1 MLFERYY
8 SLKFRGGKEFLC
20 LYIYASSRMKTFT
33 AHSSVVPALLILR
46 ANAAI
51 TSRVLARVRR
61 QREGTRLFPFGQTFV
76 SWYLVIGD
84 NVPVR

>member
-1 MLFERYY
+1 
-8 SLKFRGGKEFLC
+8 
-20 LYIYASSRMKTFT
+20 MKTFT

-61 QREGTRLFPFGQTFV
+61 QREGGTRLFPFGQTFV